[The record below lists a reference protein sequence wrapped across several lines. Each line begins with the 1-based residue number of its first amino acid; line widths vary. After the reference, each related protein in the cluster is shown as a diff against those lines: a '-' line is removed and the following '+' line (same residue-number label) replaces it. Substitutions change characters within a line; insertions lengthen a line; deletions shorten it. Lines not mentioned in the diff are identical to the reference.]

1 VKRDHDAFALSRRYR
16 LAPLVVADADAGR
29 DAVREGRWSL
39 ELAWDGHRVLAVRAG
54 ERVRIVSAD
63 LREWSDAFPGVALAL
78 RRLAAR
84 DAVVEGF
91 LCALDDRGRPSF
103 ERLRERARTRASALF
118 AVWDLLHLDG
128 EDLRARPLGERRRML
143 ASIVHTCGA
152 SVTVSEPLDGGL
164 DAILEATRQNG
175 VPGVFARPEDGPY
188 PSPDDP
194 PWIVVPHGEA
204 PRSWARSLSPPP
216 VVTNETK
223 ILYPR
228 DGFTK
233 KDVVAYY
240 ETIADV
246 MLPLLQERPVVAQR
260 WPDGIDEFTWYQHR
274 IPPRAPD
281 YLRGVWIEGN
291 HRILLTNRD
300 ALLWMVNQAALTIH
314 GWASRVGRL
323 AEPDWVTIDLDPG
336 ERTTWADV
344 IEVAVAVRKL
354 LEILDLPSVPKTSG
368 QRGLHILIPIAPGHT
383 AAQAHELARRVGLLI
398 ARLLPD
404 KVSLVGDIE
413 KRRGRLYFD
422 HLQSFVGKSLV
433 LAYSLRAVDGGAVSA
448 PLAWSEV
455 DASLDPRSFTLRT
468 MLARVDAKGDL
479 AAPLSRAGATRASLA
494 PALAKLADRGP

>member
-1 VKRDHDAFALSRRYR
+1 MKRDNDAFALSRRYR
-16 LAPLVVADADAGR
+16 MAPLVVGGR
-29 DAVREGRWSL
+29 EAVSEGRWSV

-54 ERVRIVSAD
+54 DKVRIVSAD
-63 LREWSDAFPGVALAL
+63 FREWSDAFPGVALAL

-103 ERLRERARTRASALF
+103 ELLRERARTRASALF

-128 EDLRARPLGERRRML
+128 EDLRALPLSERRKQL
-143 ASIVHTCGA
+143 ASVVRSCGSA
-152 SVTVSEPLDGGL
+152 VTISEPLEGGL

-175 VPGVFARPEDGPY
+175 VPGVFARPEEGSY
-188 PSPDDP
+188 PSPEDP
-194 PWIVVPHGEA
+194 PWIVVPHGSA
-204 PRSWARSLSPPP
+204 PLSWARSLSPPP

-223 ILYPR
+223 VLYPR

-233 KDVVAYY
+233 KDVASYY
-240 ETIADV
+240 EMIADV
-246 MLPLLQERPVVAQR
+246 MLPLLRERPIVAQR

-291 HRILLTNRD
+291 HRIVLGNKD

-314 GWASRVGRL
+314 GWSSRVGRL

-336 ERTTWADV
+336 ERTRWEDV
-344 IEVAVAVRKL
+344 IEVAIAVRKL

-368 QRGLHILIPIAPGHT
+368 QRGLHILIPLAPGH
-383 AAQAHELARRVGLLI
+383 APAKAHDFARRVGMLI

-404 KVSLVGDIE
+404 KVSLESEVE
-413 KRRGRLYFD
+413 KRGGRLYFD
-422 HLQSFVGKSLV
+422 HIQSFIGKSLV
-433 LAYSLRAVDGGAVSA
+433 LAYSLRAVDGGKVSA

-455 DASLDPRSFTLRT
+455 NASLDPNAFTLRT
-468 MLARVDAKGDL
+468 MRARLEAKGDL
-479 AAPLSRAGATRASLA
+479 AAPLSSAGAPGALLARALE
-494 PALAKLADRGP
+494 KLASQ